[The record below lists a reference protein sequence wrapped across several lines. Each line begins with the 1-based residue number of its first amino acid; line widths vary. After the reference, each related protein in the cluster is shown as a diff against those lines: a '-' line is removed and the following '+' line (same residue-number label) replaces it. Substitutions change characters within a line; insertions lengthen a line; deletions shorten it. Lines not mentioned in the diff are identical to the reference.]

1 LTSVR
6 AVHLAMGCAVLV
18 LAGSA
23 CCFFSA
29 AEHPHRV
36 DFGPLVDRAPAIRTS
51 EPVAALPGFEVI
63 ASGGIQQDDGR
74 PRSDGIRELLLGE
87 RSYPGGEH
95 VEIRV
100 MVHDSAAFA
109 AADFAFFC
117 DRFGGDDA
125 NGAEREGTRTCWTP
139 VIESREDPAGMCIA
153 HGTYYSYAGLQMGEL
168 VIQINERGPDVERVS
183 GNEAIREL
191 ASALSD

>member
-1 LTSVR
+1 VTSVR
-6 AVHLAMGCAVLV
+6 AVHRAVGCAVLV
-18 LAGSA
+18 LAGSS
-23 CCFFSA
+23 CCLFPA

-36 DFGPLVDRAPAIRTS
+36 DFGPLVDRAPLIRTG

-63 ASGGIQQDDGR
+63 ASGGIQRDDGR
-74 PRSDGIRELLLGE
+74 PRSDGIRDLLLGE
-87 RSYPGGEH
+87 RSYPDGEH

-117 DRFGGDDA
+117 DRFGNDA
-125 NGAEREGTRTCWTP
+125 SGAERDGTRTCWSP
-139 VIESREDPAGMCIA
+139 VIESRDDPAGMCIA
-153 HGTYYSYAGLQMGEL
+153 HGTYYSYAGFRMGEL
-168 VIQINERGPDVERVS
+168 VIQVNERGPDVARVS